1 MGSPKADAATLT
13 STSVAAGTFDG
24 PNAIERIAIL
34 GLQLGGSW
42 TAQVKGSAG
51 HSATLQAAFGPVW
64 LRRGLPDVA
73 LVIRNPG
80 LSAFQDW
87 TLSLTLS

>member
-1 MGSPKADAATLT
+1 MQLP
-13 STSVAAGTFDG
+13 GTFKPHLSLCRG
-24 PNAIERIAIL
+24 QSGSLRGSL

-87 TLSLTLS
+87 RIEMRRR